1 YIKKTGAKVL
11 LKSDTTIFSDGKRM
25 FINISGNDGLA
36 TGGSGDVLAGI
47 IGSFCG
53 QKMELG
59 EAAINASFIMGKTAE
74 ELAKQRYFPSIL
86 PTDIIENLFMPLKNE
101 SLSSPEG

>member
-1 YIKKTGAKVL
+1 MILQSLAMGKECL
-11 LKSDTTIFSDGKRM
+11 L
-25 FINISGNDGLA
+25 ISVVMMDLLS
-36 TGGSGDVLAGI
+36 GSGDVLAGI

-59 EAAINASFIMGKTAE
+59 EATINASFIMSKTAE